1 MRGYLIYRECGDFP
15 SQSDDRSKYI
25 SKGIF
30 TNNGS
35 SGMERYFFKAGTRN
49 FMYQSQEQEYISY
62 SFDWLIHNKSL
73 TPFEPGQDK
82 FTWDTDCCC
91 ERDITITRSYGNCL
105 FPKEQN
111 LQSGQ
116 MHISGTV
123 WTLLG
128 KRHSRCKCVIDYTFY
143 SWWRCLRLCR
153 RRFWSRF
160 SNILAL
166 MIL

>member
-1 MRGYLIYRECGDFP
+1 MTDQSISRKGYLQTMVQVGWNATFLKPVPETLC
-15 SQSDDRSKYI
+15 
-25 SKGIF
+25 
-30 TNNGS
+30 T
-35 SGMERYFFKAGTRN
+35 KAKNEN
-49 FMYQSQEQEYISY
+49 FL
-62 SFDWLIHNKSL
+62 FLDWLIHNKSL

-82 FTWDTDCCC
+82 FTWDTDCCR
-91 ERDITITRSYGNCL
+91 EGDVAITRSYNNCL
-105 FPKEQN
+105 IPKEQN

-128 KRHSRCKCVIDYTFY
+128 KRQSRCKCVIDSFPDTFY
-143 SWWRCLRLCR
+143 SWWRCSRLCR